1 MLDIVTPGY
10 CFQLEIN
17 YNIRRHDCVLSGSLT
32 SSWVPEVQGYIL
44 SKSQPRAPVLNS

>member
-1 MLDIVTPGY
+1 MYGEVKQAQSTFVHVSL
-10 CFQLEIN
+10 LA
-17 YNIRRHDCVLSGSLT
+17 LT